1 MIPTRGVVPSPRCAM
16 ETARRENYDS
26 GEDFVLEYG
35 ELRFTF
41 NEADFSQRCEKSASL
56 KVKRS
61 SPYSRTK
68 SSPES

>member
-1 MIPTRGVVPSPRCAM
+1 MIPTSPGDRAPWDPTGM

-41 NEADFSQRCEKSASL
+41 NEVDFSERC
-56 KVKRS
+56 